1 MERSS
6 PWYSIMGCIITA
18 TYRGRNR
25 DEIPQINII
34 LDAAKIDTLRK
45 LISGTPT
52 MDSVYRIKIYMI
64 ANR

>member
-1 MERSS
+1 
-6 PWYSIMGCIITA
+6 MGCIITA